1 MLALDLAVV
10 VPGHGPP
17 ATLVEV
23 AQFRQMLIDL
33 RAAVARA
40 VKDKISEDAAVHEIA
55 LPQYAHLQRYQEWRP
70 LDVRAVYRYLQ
81 AR

>member
-1 MLALDLAVV
+1 
-10 VPGHGPP
+10 
-17 ATLVEV
+17 
-23 AQFRQMLIDL
+23 MLIDL

-40 VKDKISEDAAVHEIA
+40 IKTGASEDAAVHEIA

-70 LDVRAVYRYLQ
+70 LDVRAAYRYLQ